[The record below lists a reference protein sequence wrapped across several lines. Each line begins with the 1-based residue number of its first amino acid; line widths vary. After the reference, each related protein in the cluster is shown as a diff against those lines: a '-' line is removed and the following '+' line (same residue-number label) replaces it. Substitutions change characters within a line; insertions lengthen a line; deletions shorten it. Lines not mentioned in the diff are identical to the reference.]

1 MEQGSGWA
9 GVSVL
14 LEAPSRTHTCPHQQP
29 AVGCHSFQNHSFI
42 IKQKKA
48 TLSQH
53 QGPSAIKATLH
64 FAMPKTRTTKR
75 TEENRQVFAGSS
87 AVMSAGQYSVRVS
100 KGVRKNSKYTKLSRA
115 VRSCTLGQQ
124 RTSEAVSF
132 CQKTPLH
139 SFPKAF
145 HYQTAMKF

>member
-9 GVSVL
+9 GVSVS
-14 LEAPSRTHTCPHQQP
+14 LEPPRHAHTCPHQQC
-29 AVGCHSFQNHSFI
+29 AVGCQSFQNHSFI
-42 IKQKKA
+42 IKKKKA

-53 QGPSAIKATLH
+53 QGPSATKAMLH
-64 FAMPKTRTTKR
+64 FAMPQMRMTKS
-75 TEENRQVFAGSS
+75 TEANRQVFAGSC
-87 AVMSAGQYSVRVS
+87 AGMSAGQYSVQVS

-115 VRSCTLGQQ
+115 VRSCTLAWQ
-124 RTSEAVSF
+124 RTSETVSF

-139 SFPKAF
+139 FFPKTF